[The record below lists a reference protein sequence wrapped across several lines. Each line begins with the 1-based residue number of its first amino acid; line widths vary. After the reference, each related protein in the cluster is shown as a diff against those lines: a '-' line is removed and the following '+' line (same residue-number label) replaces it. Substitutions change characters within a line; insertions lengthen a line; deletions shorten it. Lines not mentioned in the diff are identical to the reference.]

1 MTIRVMLADDHPVVR
16 AGHRFL
22 LEQSDDI
29 CIVAEAEDS
38 DRTYHSYFDHRPDV
52 LVLDLSMPGAGGL
65 TVLRRIVNHDPEA
78 NILVYTMHEET
89 LYARRALEAGAK
101 GYISKS
107 TEPEI
112 LPEAIRT
119 IARREHYIAATIAQ
133 QLAWQYANGEEQE
146 GTLTC
151 LTNREF
157 EIFCLA
163 AKGLSVR
170 EISDHLYISHK
181 TAANHMTQIKRK
193 LEVSTM
199 GELVR
204 LAYMQDLA
212 SK

>member
-29 CIVAEAEDS
+29 RIVAEAEDS
-38 DRTYHSYFDHRPDV
+38 DRTYHGYINHCPDV

-65 TVLRRIVNHDPEA
+65 TVLRRIISHDPEA
-78 NILVYTMHEET
+78 NILIYTMHEET

-101 GYISKS
+101 GYVSKS

-119 IARREHYIAATIAQ
+119 IARGEHYIAATIAQ
-133 QLAWQYANGEEQE
+133 KLAWQYANGEEQE
-146 GTLTC
+146 GKLSC

-163 AKGLSVR
+163 ARGLSVQ
-170 EISDHLYISHK
+170 EIAERLYISYK
-181 TAANHMTQIKRK
+181 TAANYMTQIKRK
-193 LEVSTM
+193 LEVSTL

-204 LAYMQDLA
+204 LAYLHDLA
-212 SK
+212 DK